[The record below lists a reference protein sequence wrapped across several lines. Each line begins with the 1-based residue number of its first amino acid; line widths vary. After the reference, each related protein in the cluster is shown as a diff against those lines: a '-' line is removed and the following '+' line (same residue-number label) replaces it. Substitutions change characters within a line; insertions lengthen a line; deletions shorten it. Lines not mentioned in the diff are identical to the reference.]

1 MLLEISIYCAQLLK
15 IQNVNLCFMFSLAFF
30 LYKLCLPFLIK
41 NKYFWGFFAHTF
53 TDVQSYLSVKLKYLT
68 ECQHSP
74 QHFSF
79 VFHVNNFKTCF
90 ICALKYA
97 E

>member
-1 MLLEISIYCAQLLK
+1 MLICVLCFLLLSSCINYACLFSLK
-15 IQNVNLCFMFSLAFF
+15 INISGV
-30 LYKLCLPFLIK
+30 
-41 NKYFWGFFAHTF
+41 FFAHTF